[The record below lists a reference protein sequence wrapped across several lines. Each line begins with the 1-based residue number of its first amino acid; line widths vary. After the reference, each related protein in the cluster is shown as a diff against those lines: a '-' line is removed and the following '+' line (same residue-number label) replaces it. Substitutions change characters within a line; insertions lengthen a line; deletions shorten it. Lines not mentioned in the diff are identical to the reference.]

1 MKILQKDRNTT
12 IFGILGF
19 VSLLAEQISY
29 LFDSVDATNPDYGML
44 VSALFVLL
52 GFASAKDGG
61 SAE

>member
-19 VSLLAEQISY
+19 VSLLAEQVAF
-29 LFDSVDATNPDYGML
+29 LFDDVATTNPDYGML

-52 GFASAKDGG
+52 GFASAKDGEK
-61 SAE
+61 AE